1 MAAPINHARAGGRK
15 KSIPNKLTATVKEAI
30 EIAFKGVG
38 GSEYLM
44 RQAEENPQAFMTLLG
59 KIIPQ
64 QVHNELTGANGGPIQ
79 NEVRINLVRPK
90 QTDA

>member
-1 MAAPINHARAGGRK
+1 MSRTKGQPKTGGRQKGTPNKMTQTIRAALEEALNRAGG
-15 KSIPNKLTATVKEAI
+15 V
-30 EIAFKGVG
+30 
-38 GSEYLM
+38 EYLL
-44 RQAEENPQAFMTLLG
+44 RQSEENPQAFMTLLG